1 MSVREQFVEYV
12 ENNLNVE
19 EMPEDIKNYWLAFK
33 TVEEVD
39 KPTFTEHG
47 KMIMEFLQSHY
58 DIDTG
63 FKARDIADGLFVSSR
78 VISGYMRKLVADGYV
93 DKVNQNPVSYV
104 LTNKGKNCEII

>member
-1 MSVREQFVEYV
+1 MSIRGQFVEYV

-19 EMPEDIKNYWLAFK
+19 EMPEELKNYWAAFK
-33 TVEEVD
+33 SVEEVE

-47 KMIMEFLQSHY
+47 KMIMEFLQEHY
-58 DIDTG
+58 DIYTG

-78 VISGYMRKLVADGYV
+78 VVSGSMRKLVADGYV
-93 DKVNQNPVSYV
+93 DKASQNPVSYV